1 MVCSA
6 EAAVKGISAARDN
19 IVVVVDDFRDVAV
32 VDLNDVGVDYEM
44 GEEATVGKTSENKKN
59 MQYTTSQKRITY
71 CTYIN

>member
-44 GEEATVGKTSENKKN
+44 GEGATVGKTSEKKKKYAIGI
-59 MQYTTSQKRITY
+59 QLLKKVLH
-71 CTYIN
+71 TYIN